1 MKCLTIAP
9 KSDFTTKHIFDRK
22 FKFFAS
28 NIQMQF
34 VSFLLNTPSIPIKQ
48 RIVNRVSYILLC
60 RSNVAH
66 IYIMN
71 TKFFNHYP
79 REWDTLGNEQKEI
92 ITGNVLSISQV
103 SELSGF
109 SKRFIYAQIHSMKL
123 LSTDKDPLLKHINS
137 RSLQI
142 EWRRFLMWYSQFDIL
157 PASPFGPPTY
167 SLKGMMK
174 YMGRSSSWS
183 LIFVSRY
190 NIHTF
195 FIGSLRRFNRYDVEG
210 GSRLLFYH

>member
-1 MKCLTIAP
+1 MWL
-9 KSDFTTKHIFDRK
+9 
-22 FKFFAS
+22 
-28 NIQMQF
+28 
-34 VSFLLNTPSIPIKQ
+34 
-48 RIVNRVSYILLC
+48 
-60 RSNVAH
+60 

-79 REWDTLGNEQKEI
+79 REWDTLGNEWKEI
-92 ITGNVLSISQV
+92 ITGDVLSISQA

-142 EWRRFLMWYSQFDIL
+142 EWRRFLMWYSHFDVL
-157 PASPFGPPTY
+157 PASPFGPPSY

-174 YMGRSSSWS
+174 YMGRSRSWS

-195 FIGSLRRFNRYDVEG
+195 FIGSLRRLSE
-210 GSRLLFYH
+210 